1 MSKVILL
8 PEDGVPVI
16 VITSPDSGIFFISCP
31 EQNRLSYG
39 ITCIPTVKYTFK
51 CLESWSILNFD
62 FWIEYII
69 KIVFKIKINK

>member
-51 CLESWSILNFD
+51 CLES
-62 FWIEYII
+62 
-69 KIVFKIKINK
+69 

>member
-1 MSKVILL
+1 MSNVILL
-8 PEDGVPVI
+8 PEDSVPVI

-51 CLESWSILNFD
+51 CLES
-62 FWIEYII
+62 
-69 KIVFKIKINK
+69 